1 MKRFV
6 GLSVMVLSALS
17 SAVTTAQAN
26 NNEPVDTLKNYQ
38 LQGVQVVSTRAD
50 NKTPMAFSTLSQ
62 QDIKKVNFGLD
73 LPYVLALTPS
83 ITTTSDAGNGIG
95 YTSLRVR
102 GTDPSR
108 INITANGIPVS
119 DAESSTTFWV
129 NMADFTSSLQSIQI
143 QRGVGTSTNGAGA
156 FGGTINMQTENIGV
170 NPFVGI
176 DLSAGSYYSHRE
188 TVRFGTGLINNHWGL
203 QGRLSNIGT
212 KGYLDRASAKLNSYF
227 LQGGYFNDKTMVKF
241 ITWNGTEET
250 YHAWNYTSKYE
261 QSLYGRR
268 YNSCGEYYDDY
279 GNVHYYKD
287 QTDNYHQQ
295 NYQLI
300 WNQTFSP
307 LWTLNVAAHYTHG
320 DGYYDEYKSNKNL
333 QDYGLSDS
341 KYKTDLTRQKKMK
354 NDFYGAIASVMYDN
368 QAGLQA
374 ILGGGWNKYDGDHFG
389 LVKWVKAPQKVFYP
403 GYEYYRNNAKKTD
416 GNIYAKFNYE
426 LYHGLNAYL
435 DLQYRHIDYKMQNPN
450 DWYIENRNYDYV
462 INDKFDF
469 FNPKAGF
476 NYQIDSH
483 NKVYAS
489 FAISHKEPVRN
500 NYQNYWGTIDS
511 KENKNEKPVAERL
524 NDLEFGYKYQSRLFS
539 AGVNFYYMNYKNQFV
554 LTGDLDD
561 IGEAKTKN
569 FDKSYRMG
577 MELEAAYAPVDWFR
591 WDINATFSK
600 NKVKDMTVVLDDGT
614 VANLGNCDLAFSP
627 STILN
632 NIFTFKYA
640 GFNAS
645 IQSQYVS
652 KQYLTNT
659 GMSTYN
665 NYKEDG
671 SFDQVVDMFL
681 KEHFTTNVDLSYN
694 FNLHCLGLKNG
705 TVGIT
710 LYNIFNSKYDNNGW
724 AAPAYRKG
732 SNGQVEAYCTE
743 DLYEAGF
750 APSAPFNWMAHLSLN
765 F

>member
-268 YNSCGEYYDDY
+268 YNSCGEYYDDN

-435 DLQYRHIDYKMQNPN
+435 DLQYRHIDYKIQNPN

-569 FDKSYRMG
+569 FDMSYRMG

-671 SFDQVVDMFL
+671 SFDQAVDMFL

-694 FNLHCLGLKNG
+694 FHLHCLGLKNG

>member
-268 YNSCGEYYDDY
+268 YNSCGEYYDDN

-374 ILGGGWNKYDGDHFG
+374 ILGGGWNQYDGDHFG

-435 DLQYRHIDYKMQNPN
+435 DLQYRHIDYKIQNPN

-671 SFDQVVDMFL
+671 SFDQAVDMFL

>member
-268 YNSCGEYYDDY
+268 YNSCGEYYDDN

-307 LWTLNVAAHYTHG
+307 LWTLNVGAHYTHG

-469 FNPKAGF
+469 FNPKVGF

-671 SFDQVVDMFL
+671 SFDQAVDMFL

>member
-1 MKRFV
+1 
-6 GLSVMVLSALS
+6 
-17 SAVTTAQAN
+17 
-26 NNEPVDTLKNYQ
+26 
-38 LQGVQVVSTRAD
+38 
-50 NKTPMAFSTLSQ
+50 
-62 QDIKKVNFGLD
+62 
-73 LPYVLALTPS
+73 
-83 ITTTSDAGNGIG
+83 
-95 YTSLRVR
+95 
-102 GTDPSR
+102 
-108 INITANGIPVS
+108 
-119 DAESSTTFWV
+119 
-129 NMADFTSSLQSIQI
+129 
-143 QRGVGTSTNGAGA
+143 
-156 FGGTINMQTENIGV
+156 
-170 NPFVGI
+170 
-176 DLSAGSYYSHRE
+176 
-188 TVRFGTGLINNHWGL
+188 
-203 QGRLSNIGT
+203 
-212 KGYLDRASAKLNSYF
+212 
-227 LQGGYFNDKTMVKF
+227 
-241 ITWNGTEET
+241 
-250 YHAWNYTSKYE
+250 
-261 QSLYGRR
+261 
-268 YNSCGEYYDDY
+268 
-279 GNVHYYKD
+279 
-287 QTDNYHQQ
+287 
-295 NYQLI
+295 
-300 WNQTFSP
+300 
-307 LWTLNVAAHYTHG
+307 
-320 DGYYDEYKSNKNL
+320 
-333 QDYGLSDS
+333 
-341 KYKTDLTRQKKMK
+341 MK

-435 DLQYRHIDYKMQNPN
+435 DLQYRHINYKIQNPN

-671 SFDQVVDMFL
+671 SFDQAVDMFL